1 MQLRVTIFSCKIR
14 DGVAASG
21 NGGFLCRPSALACW
35 PETGPATGPAQACT
49 GVRLCYSGPCSGCSA
64 STQDSLTPTQ
74 PQLRLKQEQL
84 SSLNGKGK
92 CLCANWDVVN
102 PVIPPQ
108 SAHLNPCCSRDPA
121 PLWLRSA
128 PQVCWPLLR
137 PGSTSAQVCSG
148 LFTLA
153 HQSQMYPLEI
163 VKF

>member
-1 MQLRVTIFSCKIR
+1 MSPNL
-14 DGVAASG
+14 DGFDAVL
-21 NGGFLCRPSALACW
+21 GGKFTRMPSITLA
-35 PETGPATGPAQACT
+35 PTTPI
-49 GVRLCYSGPCSGCSA
+49 PCSGCSA

-74 PQLRLKQEQL
+74 PQLRLEQEQL

-153 HQSQMYPLEI
+153 HPLRRSLRCTH
-163 VKF
+163 